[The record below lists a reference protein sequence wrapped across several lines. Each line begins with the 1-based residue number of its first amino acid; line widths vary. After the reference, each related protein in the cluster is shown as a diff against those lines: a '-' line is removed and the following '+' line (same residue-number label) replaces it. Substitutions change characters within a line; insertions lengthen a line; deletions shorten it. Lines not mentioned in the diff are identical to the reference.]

1 MDYSN
6 IIDRLHFIKGHI
18 IADDKREAL
27 QQLKELLQIIEE
39 LELLDLENKN
49 KLNERIKPI

>member
-1 MDYSN
+1 MNYSN
-6 IIDRLHFIKGHI
+6 IIDRIHFIKGHI

-39 LELLDLENKN
+39 LELLDLYQKS
-49 KLNERIKPI
+49 KQTK